1 MKNVASIICP
11 LALVLLVCGSV
22 EARKRKLRL
31 GPKIRSDQSPRMR
44 SRSLSKLNND
54 DLPFTRG
61 YLAIT
66 PSEKFQTIFSSQNDA
81 DENPNSILGSSEV
94 QAGGVYDPA
103 DIKIVNRPD
112 GFQRE
117 EGRQVS
123 IIPGNFP
130 DRQRNF
136 PDNGQLFAGNAQPKF
151 VPDSDPGFQYNGQC
165 VVTEGN
171 GLSAITAHSCVFNLC
186 LGGGGFNC
194 LGLYSGTAFVFDPFD
209 LPSVFRVEPQNFN
222 SPVGIVVVGDTLVTN
237 TAPNLVGDNIST
249 NKKAP
254 LLPPSFPFIILGG
267 TGAFKGAKGT
277 VDVTT
282 ITGRTSP
289 LKSGRLIPFDE
300 PEIIDFFVPQAGF
313 ITQRLQV
320 RTNVP
325 LPPAP

>member
-1 MKNVASIICP
+1 
-11 LALVLLVCGSV
+11 
-22 EARKRKLRL
+22 
-31 GPKIRSDQSPRMR
+31 MR

-66 PSEKFQTIFSSQNDA
+66 PSEKFLTIFSSQNDA
-81 DENPNSILGSSEV
+81 DENPNSILGASEV

-117 EGRQVS
+117 EGRQES

-130 DRQRNF
+130 LREINF
-136 PDNGQLFAGNAQPKF
+136 PENGQLFAGNAQPKF

-165 VVTEGN
+165 IVTEGN

-209 LPSVFRVEPQNFN
+209 LPSVFRVRDDVLVKTTSPQQF
-222 SPVGIVVVGDTLVTN
+222 VGDQ
-237 TAPNLVGDNIST
+237 IST
-249 NKKAP
+249 NRKAP

-282 ITGRTSP
+282 ITGRTAARKTVIGSFE
-289 LKSGRLIPFDE
+289 GQDQEELINVGE
-300 PEIIDFFVPQAGF
+300 PAVTQAGF